1 MKKIG
6 ILALTLTLLFCLS
19 GCNVF
24 NVTNQILGSNQ
35 VDSDA
40 ADKDVESGKIS
51 LGEVENHTYR
61 NDSFGIS
68 CTLTDE
74 WVFLSREE
82 ILSVNSLSAELMG
95 DELAQQIADAP
106 ILYDMTANN
115 PVTGAGITVNMEKI
129 TILQA
134 ATLDLKATLES
145 QFEGIRTGLSNIGYA
160 DVTITYENLQ
170 VSYEVEILAGIPGD
184 LDENL
189 TVDKED
195 VMQLLWHV
203 SFPELY
209 PVDTVTD
216 FTGDGITDK
225 EDVMHLLWHVSFP
238 DLYPL

>member
-74 WVFLSREE
+74 WVFLSHEE

-115 PVTGAGITVNMEKI
+115 PVTGASITVNMEKI

-160 DVTITYENLQ
+160 DVTITYEKVEVGGRQ
-170 VSYEVEILAGIPGD
+170 YDGATVHATIQGIDFYEVIFCYRQGQYIVNVTIGTLQTDTTAD
-184 LDENL
+184 LLSTFAID
-189 TVDKED
+189 
-195 VMQLLWHV
+195 
-203 SFPELY
+203 
-209 PVDTVTD
+209 
-216 FTGDGITDK
+216 
-225 EDVMHLLWHVSFP
+225 
-238 DLYPL
+238 